1 MRQAA
6 NRNHNHTGGTH
17 RCRLRGSLSAE
28 RTRTLRH
35 HLTQLDASPRPP
47 GRTVPWTAPSTPLTA
62 CGPPDQRA
70 PFHRGPAACPVSCL
84 RKRHRSVGPTAAR
97 RQVSRLS
104 GSRSPYLDPG
114 GRPQGRNVAVSPSP
128 STSRPGLYMPLGA
141 TDIVMQGTN
150 ILPPPPPPQCFQP
163 QGLGWAEEQLSHLS
177 SPNMQ
182 ESGPTTDLGNT
193 LPTPPRR
200 NLPRT
205 P

>member
-1 MRQAA
+1 MPGQNRLPTRGTTVCAARVGSLSRDRPCAAASASTRMRPAA
-6 NRNHNHTGGTH
+6 NRNHNYTGGTH
-17 RCRLRGSLSAE
+17 RCRLRDSLSAE

-70 PFHRGPAACPVSCL
+70 PCHRGPATCPVSCL

-128 STSRPGLYMPLGA
+128 STSRPGMYMPLGA
-141 TDIVMQGTN
+141 TDIVMQGSI
-150 ILPPPPPPQCFQP
+150 ILPPPPPPVLSTTRFR
-163 QGLGWAEEQLSHLS
+163 LG
-177 SPNMQ
+177 
-182 ESGPTTDLGNT
+182 
-193 LPTPPRR
+193 
-200 NLPRT
+200 
-205 P
+205 